1 MALVSETNEVDS
13 PPLVGLCVFRSVAE
27 LIDLARDNPST
38 LTVDLSP
45 IATKGSRDRN
55 HMRERL
61 LKHER
66 VAVIN

>member
-1 MALVSETNEVDS
+1 
-13 PPLVGLCVFRSVAE
+13 VAE